1 METRSF
7 QARSVSELLDASV
20 RLIKQHYK
28 PLLLLSALGYIPML
42 IVSLFMPQPTP
53 GEVMSTEEILA
64 FYARLP
70 LMLPAFVWLLVTW
83 TSMIV
88 VASEIYLGRDA
99 SPRAAL
105 RAVLSRFWPLLGGT
119 LLKWLWISLWTLLFI
134 VAFSIVGALL
144 LIPLGPAAGAIVGIA
159 AGLGAVVFMFVIYA
173 RYFFVGTAVALENA
187 GAVASVKRSVTLTAG
202 HRWHIIK
209 ATLLFYILVMVVWLT
224 AWSLVALVTRNL
236 VVSGVVGQATI
247 ILVFPLIP
255 AVTAL
260 LYYDLRIR
268 KEGYDLELMAQSL
281 GGGSLPQ
288 PTVPEGVRGT

>member
-28 PLLLLSALGYIPML
+28 PLVVLSALGYIPML
-42 IVSLFMPQPTP
+42 IVSLFMPQPSPT
-53 GEVMSTEEILA
+53 EVMTTEEVLA

-83 TSMIV
+83 TAMIV
-88 VASEIYLGRDA
+88 VAARIYLGEEA

-119 LLKWLWISLWTLLFI
+119 VLKWLWMLLWTTGFVI
-134 VAFSIVGALL
+134 AFSVVGALL
-144 LIPLGPAAGAIVGIA
+144 AIPLGPAAGVAVGIA
-159 AGLGAVVFMFVIYA
+159 GGIGAVVFMFVIYA
-173 RYFFVGTAVALENA
+173 RYFFVGTAVVLENA
-187 GAVASVKRSVTLTAG
+187 GATGAVKRSVTLTAG
-202 HRWHIIK
+202 HRWHVIK
-209 ATLLFYILVMVVWLT
+209 ATLLFYILVMVVWFT
-224 AWSLVALVTRNL
+224 AWSVVALTTRNL

-268 KEGYDLELMAQSL
+268 KEGYDLELMARSI
-281 GGGSLPQ
+281 GGSLPQ
-288 PTVPEGVRGT
+288 PTPAEGVRGT